1 MPDDAWRLA
10 DKKRGREPIAGNR
23 GASLW
28 DVGDG
33 VACLE
38 IHTKMN
44 AIDADVVAMIG
55 QAARL
60 HEQGWKALIVG
71 NDADNFSVGANVGL
85 ALFAANAAMW
95 PMLEQGVKAG
105 QDAMMAL
112 KYSALPV
119 VAAPAGMALG
129 GGCEIVLH
137 ADAVEAHAESYVGL
151 VEVGVGIIPAWG
163 GSKELTMR
171 AALNKKRPAGPMPPV
186 AQAFETISTARVA
199 RSAAEARDLLF
210 LRPDDGITPNRNR
223 VLANAKARALA
234 LVEGYQPPEP
244 AEIVLPGAPGRAAVD
259 LVVEG
264 FVLQGKATAYDRVV
278 ASELAHVVTGGDTDI
293 TENVS
298 EKDLLALER
307 SAFLA
312 LIRNGKTLAR
322 IEHMLETG
330 RPLRN

>member
-1 MPDDAWRLA
+1 
-10 DKKRGREPIAGNR
+10 
-23 GASLW
+23 
-28 DVGDG
+28 
-33 VACLE
+33 
-38 IHTKMN
+38 MN
-44 AIDADVVAMIG
+44 AIDNDVVAMIG
-55 QAARL
+55 KAAAL
-60 HEQGWKALIVG
+60 HKDGWKALIVG

-112 KYSALPV
+112 KYAAMPV
-119 VAAPAGMALG
+119 VAAPAGMVLG

-137 ADAVEAHAESYVGL
+137 ADAVQAHAESYIGL
-151 VEVGVGIIPAWG
+151 VEVGVGIIPSWG
-163 GSKELTMR
+163 GSKELITR
-171 AALNKKRPAGPMPPV
+171 ASLNKKRPAGPMPPV
-186 AQAFETISTARVA
+186 AQAFETISTAKVA

-223 VLANAKARALA
+223 VLADAKARALA
-234 LVEGYQPPEP
+234 LVDGYQPPET

-264 FVLQGKATAYDRVV
+264 FVLQGKATNYDRVV
-278 ASELAHVVTGGDTDI
+278 ATELANIVTGGDTDI
-293 TENVS
+293 TESVS

-322 IEHMLETG
+322 IEHMLESG